1 MPTGSN
7 NQWDISQKKY
17 IDIEIRN
24 AKYTEAGKQTDRLWA
39 CDAVSLWRSCCLSGV
54 AIPVRLSDSR
64 WMDTEIFGLG
74 ASTDIALCCPLG
86 EFLTRLMDVKVPRI
100 WGTSTQLRR
109 RKTAKSV
116 LHHHYHRRRARLIVP
131 TADTSKTGFASKII
145 FAFAIG
151 ARGDKMICGTSS
163 PFPL

>member
-1 MPTGSN
+1 MRHFS
-7 NQWDISQKKY
+7 KK
-17 IDIEIRN
+17 IHWQSKFETLNTRRLAN
-24 AKYTEAGKQTDRLWA
+24 KQTDCEPVTLWA

-86 EFLTRLMDVKVPRI
+86 EFLICLMDVKVLRI